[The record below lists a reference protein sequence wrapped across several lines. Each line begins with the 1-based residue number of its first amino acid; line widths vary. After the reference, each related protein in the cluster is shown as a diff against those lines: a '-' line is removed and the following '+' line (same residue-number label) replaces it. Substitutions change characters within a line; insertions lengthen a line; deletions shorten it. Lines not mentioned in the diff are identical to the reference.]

1 MTEPVA
7 ANVLLRKAEFLY
19 LCNYGK
25 IRILRN
31 RIIPEHQGILRVLA
45 TGISTSPTDADNC
58 VVIGLNT
65 SWETS
70 TPHHLA
76 HKKDIIWLETSS
88 IERISTVK
96 AIDEEPL
103 RSSVDGRFSS
113 MFVSNVEDAWLGWLA
128 EESVTVH
135 LDAAQK
141 LLAWGNLKPL
151 SKTEANSAEFTDIV
165 AAMLGLPQSHTGEP
179 ASLTAKFFRSLPRL
193 AKSLGPYIGTLHSPF
208 ILANAWLTLSNE
220 NTQSSD
226 ESKPRANEKFLKKLE
241 RAEISVESLI
251 SQKAVKKIRALE
263 RQQHTIF
270 DKRTRPLLMAAVADT
285 NYRIV
290 GEVFMPDDF
299 TRYLRVIREFE
310 GTSAARVNAINAA
323 CRLGPEI
330 ISATLSGG
338 RTNPDTTISD

>member
-7 ANVLLRKAEFLY
+7 ANVLLKKAEFLY
-19 LCNYGK
+19 LCNSGK

-31 RIIPEHQGILRVLA
+31 RIIPEHQGIPRVLVA
-45 TGISTSPTDADNC
+45 GISTSPTDADNC
-58 VVIGLNT
+58 VILGLKP

-76 HKKDIIWLETSS
+76 IKKDIIWLKTSS

-103 RSSVDGRFSS
+103 RSAVDARYSS
-113 MFVSNVEDAWLGWLA
+113 MFVSNVEDAWLGWLT
-128 EESVTVH
+128 EESVTIH
-135 LDAAQK
+135 LDAAEK
-141 LLAWGNLKPL
+141 ILAWSNLKPL
-151 SKTEANSAEFTDIV
+151 SKKEVSSAEFADIV
-165 AAMLGLPQSHTGEP
+165 AAMLGLPSSHTAEP

-208 ILANAWLTLSNE
+208 ILANTWATLSNE
-220 NTQSSD
+220 NARLSD
-226 ESKPRANEKFLKKLE
+226 ELKPDSNEKFLKKLE
-241 RAEISVESLI
+241 KAEISVESLI
-251 SQKAVKKIRALE
+251 SQKVVKKIRALE

-270 DKRTRPLLMAAVADT
+270 DKQTRPLLMAAVADT

-310 GTSAARVNAINAA
+310 GTTAARVYAIYAA

-330 ISATLSGG
+330 VSATLPSG

>member
-31 RIIPEHQGILRVLA
+31 RIIPEDQGIPRVLA
-45 TGISTSPTDADNC
+45 AGISTSPTDADNC

-103 RSSVDGRFSS
+103 RSAVDVRFSG
-113 MFVSNVEDAWLGWLA
+113 MFISNVENVWLGWLT
-128 EESVTVH
+128 EESVTVN

-151 SKTEANSAEFTDIV
+151 SKKEANSAEFADIV
-165 AAMLGLPQSHTGEP
+165 VAMLGLPQGHTAESP
-179 ASLTAKFFRSLPRL
+179 SLTVKFFRNLPRL
-193 AKSLGPYIGTLHSPF
+193 AKTLGPHIGTLHSPF
-208 ILANAWLTLSNE
+208 LLTNAWLTLSNE
-220 NTQSSD
+220 NAPSSD

-241 RAEISVESLI
+241 RVEISVESLT
-251 SQKAVKKIRALE
+251 SQKIVKRLRALE
-263 RQQHTIF
+263 RQHQPIF
-270 DKRTRPLLMAAVADT
+270 NKQIRPLLMAVVADT

-290 GEVFMPDDF
+290 GEVFQLDDF
-299 TRYLRVIREFE
+299 TRHLETVRAFE
-310 GTSAARVNAINAA
+310 GTSAARLYAIYAA
-323 CRLGPEI
+323 CRLGPDVVTT
-330 ISATLSGG
+330 TLSGDG
-338 RTNPDTTISD
+338 PKLNTRISE